1 MTRDETKKIILI
13 IKCTYPNWKIAESDE
28 GLQQVID
35 VWTKIFER
43 DDYDLIEKG
52 LMEFIQFDTS
62 GFAPC
67 PAQIRGFQREEN
79 LRRWAREEDA
89 KAQLEKKEEPKL
101 IEAPKPPKEIASAEF
116 IDSLKHRVRGWV

>member
-1 MTRDETKKIILI
+1 MTRDETKKILAI
-13 IKCTYPNWKIAESDE
+13 IKFTYPNWKLDESE
-28 GLQQVID
+28 LTSAVD
-35 VWTKIFER
+35 VWWKIFQF
-43 DDYDLIEKG
+43 DDYKLIEMG
-52 LMEFIQFDTS
+52 LMDYIQQNTS

-79 LRRWAREEDA
+79 LRRWAIEEDA

-101 IEAPKPPKEIASAEF
+101 IEEPKPPKEIASAEF

>member
-1 MTRDETKKIILI
+1 MTRDEVKKILLI
-13 IKCTYPNWKIAESDE
+13 IKYTYPNWRIDE
-28 GLQQVID
+28 DELTQAVD
-35 VWTKIFER
+35 VWWKIFEH
-43 DDYDLIEKG
+43 DEAELIEQG
-52 LMEFIQFDTS
+52 LMEYIQFDTS

-79 LRRWAREEDA
+79 MWRRAREEDA

-116 IDSLKHRVRGWV
+116 IDSLKHKVRGWV

>member
-1 MTRDETKKIILI
+1 MTRDEVKKILLI
-13 IKCTYPNWKIAESDE
+13 IKYTYPNWHLGEEELSQA
-28 GLQQVID
+28 VD
-35 VWTKIFER
+35 VWWKIFEH
-43 DDYDLIEKG
+43 DDAELIEQG

-89 KAQLEKKEEPKL
+89 KEQLEKKEEPKL

-116 IDSLKHRVRGWV
+116 IDSLKHKVRGWV